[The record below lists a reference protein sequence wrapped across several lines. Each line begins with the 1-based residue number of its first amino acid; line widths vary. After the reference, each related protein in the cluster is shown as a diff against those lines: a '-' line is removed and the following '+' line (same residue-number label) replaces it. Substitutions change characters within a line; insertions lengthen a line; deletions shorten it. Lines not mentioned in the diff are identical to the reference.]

1 LPLFEFLG
9 PLDDPREIGGLLATA
24 FGIDEG
30 VSGWGVGVDV
40 GVLVVVVVIVVAV
53 VGVSGFLVDKGR
65 LRNKTAGSM
74 ASSEQ

>member
-1 LPLFEFLG
+1 MLV
-9 PLDDPREIGGLLATA
+9 TA

-30 VSGWGVGVDV
+30 VSGLGVGVDV
-40 GVLVVVVVIVVAV
+40 GVLVVAV